1 MKVPNHIEIELFPTQ
16 EVELTVVLQSSFS
29 KEIRGSNFKDQA
41 LFFIDSEQRHWL
53 WKKLPLIPLIREY
66 LASTL
71 AAELEIHVPRTIIAK
86 KGHSIGLIQEWV
98 GSAKDLASFSDN
110 KPILAKT
117 ELLDLFVFEAWIG
130 ALDRHGGNYLASTE
144 GKIWAIDFEDS
155 FYETVQGSE
164 LCLYYPWIKDSKK
177 DLKEAVEKLV
187 LRITKK
193 RLLEKSK
200 TFLNLANILQDR
212 RAKEALTHQVL
223 QIVELLKKNF
233 DQMDKTV
240 EEFLENSNSLPRFI
254 LYP

>member
-1 MKVPNHIEIELFPTQ
+1 MKVPDHLEIELFATP
-16 EVELTVVLQSSFS
+16 EEGMNVVLQSSFL

-66 LASTL
+66 LASAL
-71 AAELEIHVPRTIIAK
+71 AAELGIHVPRMIIAK
-86 KGHSIGLIQEWV
+86 KDHSIGLIQEWV
-98 GSAKDLASFSDN
+98 DSAKDLASFS
-110 KPILAKT
+110 KYHPILTKT
-117 ELLDLFVFEAWIG
+117 DLLDLLVFEAWIG

-155 FYETVQGSE
+155 FYDTVQGSE

-187 LRITKK
+187 LKIRE
-193 RLLEKSK
+193 RQLLEKSK
-200 TFLNLANILQDR
+200 TFLNLVNIVQDPR
-212 RAKEALTHQVL
+212 VKEALVHQVL

-233 DQMDKTV
+233 AQIDKTV
-240 EEFLENSNSLPRFI
+240 EEFLESSYSLPKFV